1 MTFKGIG
8 VPLINRRQALQFSSG
23 IGLGVA
29 ASTILATPAEAIGG
43 MGNDARINGPYLDL
57 RTKEGTMEANGRIY
71 GNTDAGVPK
80 FGWYDGYVMGVAP
93 GGPVKNI
100 CGFKGM
106 SSAKLI
112 PNEGKPGW
120 RKVLR
125 EVGFYYDLKT
135 GEILEEMI
143 NPYTEEKVRV
153 VHVANDPFNQTIEP
167 YYPPPPNYGGL
178 NEQKEPMPQIPIIL
192 TWNVSGDERLL
203 MERHIHLYYPN
214 ALKPSKWVRE
224 SSGPMNRV
232 SEMFFFNMSLE
243 DMQNPDLTSIEYSGT
258 WGRITPWL
266 PWLLM
271 GQAPGN
277 VVYQTFMGGY
287 DKLEDI
293 PKDIL
298 DYTTQNYEKYLTPP
312 PDDYGPSLSSLEMY
326 AREQEP
332 AQPGG
337 V

>member
-1 MTFKGIG
+1 MTFKGTG
-8 VPLINRRQALQFSSG
+8 VPLVNRRQALHFASG
-23 IGLGVA
+23 IGLATA
-29 ASTILATPAEAIGG
+29 ASSIITTPADAIGG
-43 MGNDARINGPYLDL
+43 PGNDARINGPYVDL
-57 RTKEGTMEANGRIY
+57 RTKEGNMEAMGRIY

-106 SSAKLI
+106 SSSKLI

-135 GEILEEMI
+135 GEIMEEME
-143 NPYTEEKVRV
+143 NPYTGENIRV
-153 VHVANDPFNQTIEP
+153 VHVANDPFNQSIEP
-167 YYPPPPNYGGL
+167 YYPPPPSYGGL
-178 NEQKEPMPQIPIIL
+178 NEQKETPPKVPIIIP
-192 TWNVSGDERLL
+192 WNVSGDGRLL
-203 MERHIHLYYPN
+203 MERHIHLFYPA
-214 ALKPSKWVRE
+214 ALEPDKWVRE

-243 DMQNPDLTSIEYSGT
+243 DVQNPEMTSTEYSGT

-266 PWLLM
+266 PWMLM

-277 VVYQTFMGGY
+277 VVYQCFMGGY
-287 DKLEDI
+287 DTLEGI

-298 DYTTQNYEKYLTPP
+298 DYTAKNFEKYLTPP
-312 PDDYGPSLSSLEMY
+312 ESDYGPSLSSLEIY

-332 AQPGG
+332 VQPGG